1 MKKEQT
7 KNIHD
12 EYLEQ
17 QMQNPEFRAYYALA
31 REKTRIEFML
41 EDLLLQ
47 LKQDI
52 DKKVIIKKVKKI
64 NNYIAKIAL

>member
-1 MKKEQT
+1 MKT
-7 KNIHD
+7 KTIHD

-17 QMQNPEFRAYYALA
+17 QMLNPEFRAYYALA

-47 LKQDI
+47 LNQDI
-52 DKKVIIKKVKKI
+52 DKKIIIKNVRKI